1 MFFNILLPMRRCLL
15 NIHSV
20 SSGQIENSFV
30 FTKNEKVL
38 LTQISHSTSGPCWPY
53 YCGAMVPLDISWQRF
68 QYSRVWENAKEFKK
82 KWWPIIYWRMRIN
95 ILQIFQEF
103 LESLLMQ
110 AFCICQPNQTYVH
123 KTCTVQHLRRCRVIA
138 VFPGTP
144 IQTTVS
150 NKILICC
157 FHARCEWS
165 HYDIS

>member
-68 QYSRVWENAKEFKK
+68 QYSRVWENAKELKK
-82 KWWPIIYWRMRIN
+82 KMMANHILENANKYIAN
-95 ILQIFQEF
+95 ISRVFGVVVDAGILY
-103 LESLLMQ
+103 LSTKSN
-110 AFCICQPNQTYVH
+110 ICT
-123 KTCTVQHLRRCRVIA
+123 
-138 VFPGTP
+138 
-144 IQTTVS
+144 
-150 NKILICC
+150 
-157 FHARCEWS
+157 
-165 HYDIS
+165 